1 MNALRSCIY
10 KLLTMEDGNFLAMEE
25 TRPKILLSTS
35 DSDTVL
41 AQSYSATCGYAATA
55 ECDPPTFPPGTAEA
69 EVQRLVPLQLLIPD
83 NVESLVKMG
92 LVAQNKSQLFSGR
105 YDAASVCALLATL
118 DEADLRCLR
127 DQLHAALPEQVP
139 AAGGRPLIRRNNGS
153 CSRLVDD
160 CWALG
165 SSAAQGV
172 LTRFAD
178 SQTLRAAERAA
189 QSEPAGPPAPTSSDL
204 TAVRASIEALIGTQ
218 LRLEKEVSAL
228 RNHNRAQ
235 DRRLD
240 QLTRDLEL
248 ARRGTPEAGPAVVI
262 DDCGR
267 DAGVSSPDCSLSVP
281 VCREAAIDT
290 EAEQIAAGTAAHG
303 TSVHGAVVNGIAT
316 HGSAAPQSATH
327 EAAACG
333 SAEPQSATHSAVVYG
348 IATYGPAAPRPA
360 THEVAA
366 HGSAAPESATH
377 EAAAHGPAA
386 PGPASAA
393 YETAVHGSASH
404 DAAEYG
410 QHGTAVGGVARH
422 GTAGHSAVERSV
434 AGHGRLTVTARPP
447 LPPPGFTGVTERCVP
462 MQQRRSAELDACS
475 AGTDGRRDP
484 SRNSLAQDIAASLDL
499 RSLGMAIASAMQ
511 VQAGNSDSDSDDD
524 AWPALGR
531 RPVRDRTQHHSARR
545 TDTNTGSIALGH
557 QMPAQDSSAGA
568 VSRPSALSADPPKHI
583 TGIGAPSGLVA
594 MSAAGDQSPRAT
606 YVLEGISHDATDSQV
621 RAMVSPLVQRLH
633 DFRRLSR
640 HAGAARGLKAYRIEV
655 DAADDPWVMNPV
667 NWPAGLRVRPWTVKQ
682 QQEPFLA
689 GHTSLQPRQQRPSR
703 SGGQGRRSA
712 SGPGPTRVWFN
723 RNVAQ

>member
-1 MNALRSCIY
+1 
-10 KLLTMEDGNFLAMEE
+10 MEDGNFLAMEE
-25 TRPKILLSTS
+25 TRPKRLLSTS

-41 AQSYSATCGYAATA
+41 TQSYSATCGYAATA

-83 NVESLVKMG
+83 NVEPLVKMG

-204 TAVRASIEALIGTQ
+204 TAVRTSIEALIGTQ
-218 LRLEKEVSAL
+218 LRLEKEASAL

-290 EAEQIAAGTAAHG
+290 EAEQIAAGTVAHG
-303 TSVHGAVVNGIAT
+303 ISVHGAMVNGIAT
-316 HGSAAPQSATH
+316 HGSAAP
-327 EAAACG
+327 G
-333 SAEPQSATHSAVVYG
+333 
-348 IATYGPAAPRPA
+348 PA

-366 HGSAAPESATH
+366 HGSAAP
-377 EAAAHGPAA
+377 
-386 PGPASAA
+386 GPASVA
-393 YETAVHGSASH
+393 YETAVHGTASH

-410 QHGTAVGGVARH
+410 RHGTAVGGVAGH
-422 GTAGHSAVERSV
+422 GTAGHSAVEHSV
-434 AGHGRLTVTARPP
+434 AEHGHLTVTAQPP

-475 AGTDGRRDP
+475 AGTDGRRDL
-484 SRNSLAQDIAASLDL
+484 SRNSLAQDIAAGLDL

-545 TDTNTGSIALGH
+545 TDTNTGSIAFGH

-594 MSAAGDQSPRAT
+594 MSAAGDQSLRAT
-606 YVLEGISHDATDSQV
+606 YVLKGISHDATDSQV

-655 DAADDPWVMNPV
+655 DAADDLWIMNPV
-667 NWPAGLRVRPWTVKQ
+667 NWPAGLRVLPWTVKQ

-712 SGPGPTRVWFN
+712 SGPGSTRVWFN